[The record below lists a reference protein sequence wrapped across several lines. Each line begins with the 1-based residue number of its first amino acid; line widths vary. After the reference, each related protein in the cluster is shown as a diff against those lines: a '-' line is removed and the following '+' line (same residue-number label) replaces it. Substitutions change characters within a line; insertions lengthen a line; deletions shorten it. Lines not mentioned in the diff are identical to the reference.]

1 MYKFLKIIISN
12 LFIVLVVL
20 NQNAISKPLPPG
32 SGAGDVP
39 ANILILLDSSASMNR
54 KLSSGSG
61 IDNPNDIVEDSAGN
75 LIVGE
80 GNLGFIKILTADNT
94 VDPSFAPTTANPL
107 GNRNFRG
114 SAGDTCTLDG
124 TNNSI
129 VGSIRHLSLATSVL
143 GVSGDVIYGT
153 DQGSN
158 PKIVGINTS
167 GECIE
172 VITNAELGNFRPLA
186 MEVRTIGGEDHLFA
200 SGKVFQNGM
209 RKRFYTK
216 NLTTGNTS
224 TCGSDYGG
232 NLGNIIEKGFDL
244 TVDNSGGFIYY
255 TFQGHIYGYALTKTG
270 DNYCPS
276 DEDHDRYY
284 RQGSSNTSH
293 RKAEAIQVSP
303 DSDSIMYVASS
314 NKDVVQKVSLT
325 GDSTLTSVT
334 LAGRDSEA
342 ENTASAGALSAAE
355 VNLKGPKALFVTSTK
370 VWVSDNKATIQEF
383 DENKF
388 TVANIDTSWQAEYGG
403 KKETRFEG
411 AKRAIKAVASDSS
424 LTAGA
429 NFGYGFWNAGVLGEG
444 KGNINTVGKGY
455 YCHVVDGCDYYRGWN
470 GVHPEGRSQ
479 LFNSDSGISVG
490 ISKEGAAQIPG
501 ALDVTSLEWGTDANA
516 FAQLADE
523 YFRQHQDALNLK
535 GTEADEADCQI
546 SYVIVIGDGQWT
558 HGSQAAE

>member
-114 SAGDTCTLDG
+114 SAADTCTLDG

-172 VITNAELGNFRPLA
+172 VITYAELGNFRPLA

-200 SGKVFQNGM
+200 SGRWFQSGM
-209 RKRFYTK
+209 AK
-216 NLTTGNTS
+216 
-224 TCGSDYGG
+224 
-232 NLGNIIEKGFDL
+232 
-244 TVDNSGGFIYY
+244 
-255 TFQGHIYGYALTKTG
+255 TFLY
-270 DNYCPS
+270 
-276 DEDHDRYY
+276 
-284 RQGSSNTSH
+284 
-293 RKAEAIQVSP
+293 
-303 DSDSIMYVASS
+303 
-314 NKDVVQKVSLT
+314 
-325 GDSTLTSVT
+325 
-334 LAGRDSEA
+334 
-342 ENTASAGALSAAE
+342 
-355 VNLKGPKALFVTSTK
+355 
-370 VWVSDNKATIQEF
+370 
-383 DENKF
+383 
-388 TVANIDTSWQAEYGG
+388 
-403 KKETRFEG
+403 
-411 AKRAIKAVASDSS
+411 
-424 LTAGA
+424 
-429 NFGYGFWNAGVLGEG
+429 
-444 KGNINTVGKGY
+444 
-455 YCHVVDGCDYYRGWN
+455 
-470 GVHPEGRSQ
+470 
-479 LFNSDSGISVG
+479 
-490 ISKEGAAQIPG
+490 
-501 ALDVTSLEWGTDANA
+501 
-516 FAQLADE
+516 
-523 YFRQHQDALNLK
+523 
-535 GTEADEADCQI
+535 
-546 SYVIVIGDGQWT
+546 
-558 HGSQAAE
+558 